1 MKIGVVT
8 NQNICQICPCLPF
21 NLFAIKLFFYKNCKD
36 WKKKVDWVY
45 AGLGGVWRQNVIS

>member
-45 AGLGGVWRQNVIS
+45 AGVWRQNVIS